1 MSGIGGVGF
10 KTTKNIKPVA
20 YNGIRSTGFKGVK
33 VFQSDTTIN
42 RTVIVNED
50 DGSKH
55 SGGSKA
61 GKIIGGILGALGLAG
76 LIAGIAGAFKKDKT
90 DETQPQDTTQQQT
103 PPPADQGSPQK
114 TLFGGMLEEVVV
126 KGDASLAKAK
136 GNEIKDDPFYY
147 DDKGNKLSVEQVAD
161 KLQGVYSNV
170 VQDIKIEQQSD
181 GTYKATIIIPDT
193 LKYNGAASSTEL
205 NGIKTPQDLDD
216 LVTKAMQNLYTG
228 GSSNPFAN
236 NQTEVKE

>member
-42 RTVIVNED
+42 RTVIVNEEES
-50 DGSKH
+50 SKH
-55 SGGSKA
+55 SSNKT
-61 GKIIGGILGALGLAG
+61 GKILGGIFGGLAAIGLGAW
-76 LIAGIAGAFKKDKT
+76 IASLFKKDKA
-90 DETQPQDTTQQQT
+90 DDTQPQDTTQQQT

-228 GSSNPFAN
+228 GSSNPFAAKP
-236 NQTEVKE
+236 EGEE